1 MQMREIS
8 DHRITDH
15 WLSLISDHWLSL
27 YKETAYQDFSHFC
40 FNHWRGNINIF
51 TCGEADRSS
60 RGRFVFF
67 LLLLTKFKKLRCLW
81 TDLTDTLVHGQG
93 RSCLPCHQVAPKS
106 ATRGRHQSATR
117 NDRNIFY
124 CLRVFLSVYK
134 TQIFSNFENRM
145 SQTWIIYN

>member
-1 MQMREIS
+1 MHSRPGYLTHNPPKS
-8 DHRITDH
+8 NFNTYKHRMKPFVMVVFPSKAPKSKKTAKSIFP
-15 WLSLISDHWLSL
+15 
-27 YKETAYQDFSHFC
+27 ETV
-40 FNHWRGNINIF
+40 F

-67 LLLLTKFKKLRCLW
+67 LLLLTKLKKLRCLW

-145 SQTWIIYN
+145 SQT